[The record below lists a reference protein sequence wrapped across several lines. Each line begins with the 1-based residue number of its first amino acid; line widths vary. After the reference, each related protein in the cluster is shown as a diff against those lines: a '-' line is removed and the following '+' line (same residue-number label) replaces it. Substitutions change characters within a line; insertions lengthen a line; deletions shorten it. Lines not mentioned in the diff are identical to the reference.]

1 MRLVERTIRRR
12 IVYRGGYLAA
22 EQWLVRLPDGRR
34 ARRDIVRPPDA
45 VAVVPVDAE
54 GRLHFVRQFRPALGR
69 PIPEIPAGILDP
81 GERARQ
87 AARRECVEEL
97 GLAPRRLRKLCTFYS
112 AVGFSTGCIHL
123 FLAEGLRPVAG
134 RADPTEFLE
143 AAALPFGR
151 ALRWA
156 LTNRFV
162 DAKTLLG
169 LLWAARLLGGRTPG
183 RARPHSRIP
192 PRARGRVRERKRRR
206 S

>member
-12 IVYRGGYLAA
+12 IVYRGEYLAA

-45 VAVVPVDAE
+45 VAVVPLDAE
-54 GRLHFVRQFRPALGR
+54 GRLHLVRQFRPALGR
-69 PIPEIPAGILDP
+69 AIAEIPAGILDP
-81 GERARQ
+81 GERPRD
-87 AARRECVEEL
+87 AARRECMEEL
-97 GLAPRRLRKLCTFYS
+97 GLVPRRLRRLCTFYN

-123 FLAEGLRPVAG
+123 FLAQGLRPLAG
-134 RADPTEFLE
+134 HTDPTEFLE
-143 AAALPFGR
+143 TASLPFGR

-169 LLWAARLLGGRTPG
+169 VLWAVRLLGERRPGRT
-183 RARPHSRIP
+183 RPRTP
-192 PRARGRVRERKRRR
+192 PRERERVRERERRR
-206 S
+206 R